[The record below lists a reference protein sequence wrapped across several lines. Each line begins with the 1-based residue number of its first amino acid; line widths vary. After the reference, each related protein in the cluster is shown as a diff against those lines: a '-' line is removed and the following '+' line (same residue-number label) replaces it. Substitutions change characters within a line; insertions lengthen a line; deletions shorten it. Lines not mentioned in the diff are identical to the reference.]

1 MKAIVL
7 AAGKGK
13 RLQSEKFNLPKV
25 LRQANGKS
33 LISYVLESINFI
45 APEDTEIVVGYMR
58 EKVMEEL
65 GDSYS
70 YSVQAEQLGTGHAVM
85 CTREHMEGY
94 DGQVLICYGDMPLV
108 RPETYKRLVD
118 KHIESGAHCTLL
130 TAIEENPPAYG
141 RIVRGDDG
149 KLAAIVEEKD
159 CTPEQKLIKEVNV
172 GIYVFDAKQLMS
184 GLGELKNSNAQNE
197 YYLTDMPQI
206 FIEKGLTVETFSI
219 ENTTEFFGVNT
230 LEDLAYCEKE
240 LLKR

>member
-7 AAGKGK
+7 AAGKGS

-25 LRQANGKS
+25 LRQANGRP

-58 EKVMEEL
+58 EKVIEAL
-65 GDSYS
+65 GDKYG

-108 RPETYKRLVD
+108 KPETYKNLVE
-118 KHIESGAHCTLL
+118 KHIESGAKCTLL
-130 TAIEENPPAYG
+130 TAVEKNPPAYG
-141 RIVRGDDG
+141 RIVRDENG
-149 KLAAIVEEKD
+149 KLACIIEEKD
-159 CTPEQKLIKEVNV
+159 CTPEQKLIQEVNV
-172 GIYVFDAKQLMS
+172 GIYVFDAKELMA
-184 GLGELKNSNAQNE
+184 GLSELKNTNAQNE

-206 FIEKGLTVETFSI
+206 FVEKGLKVETYSI
-219 ENTTEFFGVNT
+219 ENSTEYFGVNT
-230 LEDLAYCEKE
+230 LEDLAFCEKE
-240 LLKR
+240 LLKK

>member
-7 AAGKGK
+7 AAGKGS

-25 LRQANGKS
+25 LRQANGRP

-58 EKVMEEL
+58 EKVIEAL
-65 GDSYS
+65 GDKYG

-108 RPETYKRLVD
+108 KPETYKNLVE
-118 KHIESGAHCTLL
+118 KHIESGAKCTLL
-130 TAIEENPPAYG
+130 TAVEKNPPAYG
-141 RIVRGDDG
+141 RIVRDENG
-149 KLAAIVEEKD
+149 KLACIIEEKD
-159 CTPEQKLIKEVNV
+159 CTPEQKLIQEVNV
-172 GIYVFDAKQLMS
+172 GIYVFDAKELMA
-184 GLGELKNSNAQNE
+184 GLSELKNTNAQNE

-206 FIEKGLTVETFSI
+206 FVEKGLKVETYSI
-219 ENTTEFFGVNT
+219 KNSTEYFGVNT
-230 LEDLAYCEKE
+230 LEDLAFCEKE
-240 LLKR
+240 LLKK

>member
-25 LRQANGKS
+25 LRQANGKP
-33 LISYVLESINFI
+33 LIGYVLNSIDFI

-65 GDSYS
+65 GDRYS
-70 YSVQAEQLGTGHAVM
+70 YSVQEEQLGTGHAVM

-108 RPETYKRLVD
+108 RPETYKSLVD
-118 KHIESGAHCTLL
+118 KHMASGAHCTLL

-141 RIVRGDDG
+141 RIVRGEDG
-149 KLAAIVEEKD
+149 KLTSIVEEKD

-172 GIYVFDAKQLMS
+172 GIYVFDAKELMA

-230 LEDLAYCEKE
+230 VEDLEFCEKE

>member
-7 AAGKGK
+7 AAGKGS

-25 LRQANGKS
+25 LRQANGRP

-58 EKVMEEL
+58 EKVVEAL
-65 GDSYS
+65 GDKYGYS
-70 YSVQAEQLGTGHAVM
+70 IQDEQLGTGHAVM

-108 RPETYKRLVD
+108 KPETYKSLVD

-141 RIVRGDDG
+141 RIVRDANG
-149 KLAAIVEEKD
+149 KLASIVEEKD

-172 GIYVFDAKQLMS
+172 GIYVFDAKELMA

-206 FIEKGLTVETFSI
+206 FIGKGLTVETFSI

-230 LEDLAYCEKE
+230 VEDLAFCEKE